1 MENKSIDLLSKL
13 MANENITVLRQKV
26 QTASF
31 DLKSRTLRL
40 PTLVGMTPAEETV
53 MEFHEVGHALFTGE
67 EYITLVKKQE
77 KKNFSSYMNVL
88 EDVRIERLMKQQYP
102 GCRKDFFAGYKVLN
116 ERDFFGTANRDLNE
130 YGIIDRINLHFKVGF
145 SCGVKFTKEERVFL
159 TAAENAETVEDVYDL
174 ALRIYDYAAD
184 EKNKKQE
191 EQGNDI
197 EFGEGDSDEFG
208 DEEYDFDFDDDMV
221 EEEDAEDADL
231 PPMDD
236 GVNEE
241 KDEEEADDEDT
252 APAPQTQDR
261 FNEKVQANT
270 NVNGWDFIYI
280 QPKNYYEPKFI
291 GYKDIVA
298 EFRAADFG
306 GIEMSSYRKEQY
318 TKFRAANQKSVSH
331 LVKEFEMRKAAQR
344 YSRTQV
350 AQTGSL
356 SMSKLHQYKT
366 SEDLFRKLDVITDD
380 KNHSFLML
388 LDWSGSMQNYLQDS
402 LGQVI
407 TLASFCRRVN
417 IPFQVCAFSDS
428 RNADITYTEE
438 KFFAKYNDAVNEP
451 GQFGVINGDMINILN
466 FLDSKMSNSEFDFV
480 CEMLY
485 TFRFMSISDSTLQ
498 YKYRLGGTPLIESIA
513 WLYDYIDEFKK
524 NTKAEKMTVITVTD
538 GEGQGV
544 SYKTT
549 DATYTMKRMLRC
561 PKTGRVYTC
570 NHRTE
575 TQANMMDMIKYANPD
590 VRFIG
595 FFIAGS
601 IKNVRSFNY
610 QNNNKVFDVSGVMR
624 QLNKDYFYE
633 YPSAGY
639 HKMYIIPS
647 QTGNMEFNTHG
658 IDKDMSAA
666 RIAKSFSSS
675 MSSVIKSRVVLTK
688 FISEIA

>member
-1 MENKSIDLLSKL
+1 
-13 MANENITVLRQKV
+13 MATENITVLRQKV

-40 PTLVGMTPAEETV
+40 PTLVGMTAAEETV

-67 EYITLVKKQE
+67 EYITLIKKQD
-77 KKNFSSYMNVL
+77 KKHFSSYMNVL
-88 EDVRIERLMKQQYP
+88 EDVRIERLLKQQYP

-116 ERDFFGTANRDLNE
+116 ERDFFGTTNRDLNE

-159 TAAENAETVEDVYDL
+159 TAAENTETIEDVYDL

-184 EKNKKQE
+184 EKNKKKE
-191 EQGNDI
+191 ESGDDI
-197 EFGEGDSDEFG
+197 QFDEPAVDST
-208 DEEYDFDFDDDMV
+208 DEEYDFDFSEDDL
-221 EEEDAEDADL
+221 EEDEEL
-231 PPMDD
+231 PPMDG
-236 GVNEE
+236 GVD
-241 KDEEEADDEDT
+241 DEEEADSEET
-252 APAPQTQDR
+252 APAPETQDT
-261 FNEKVQANT
+261 FNEKIQANT
-270 NVNGWDFIYI
+270 NVEGYDFSYI
-280 QPKNYYEPKFI
+280 QPKNFYEPIFI
-291 GYKDIVA
+291 GYKEIVSDFRTA
-298 EFRAADFG
+298 EYQYEING
-306 GIEMSSYRKEQY
+306 YRKECY
-318 TKFRAANQKSVSH
+318 VKFRNANQKSVSH

-356 SMSKLHQYKT
+356 SMNKLHQYKT

-388 LDWSGSMQNYLQDS
+388 LDWSGSMHSYLQDS

-417 IPFQVCAFSDS
+417 IPFQVCAFSDN
-428 RNADITYTEE
+428 RNAKITWNDDGKQTEH
-438 KFFAKYNDAVNEP
+438 DPVNEP
-451 GQFGVINGDMINILN
+451 GQFGVINGDKINILN
-466 FLDSKMSNSEFDFV
+466 FFDSKMSNSEFDYM

-485 TFRFMSISDSTLQ
+485 TYQFSQISDHAMMF
-498 YKYRLGGTPLIESIA
+498 KYRLGGTPLVESIA
-513 WLYDYIDEFKK
+513 WLYDYIDVFKK

-544 SYKTT
+544 SFKMADNKNYYST
-549 DATYTMKRMLRC
+549 KRMLRC

-570 NHRTE
+570 NHRIE
-575 TQANMMDMIKYANPD
+575 TQNNLIEMTKFAHPD
-590 VRFIG
+590 VRFVG
-595 FFIAGS
+595 FFIAGGV
-601 IKNVRSFNY
+601 KNVRNFNY
-610 QNNNKVFDVSGVMR
+610 QNGNKIFDASAVMR
-624 QLNKDYFYE
+624 KLNKDYFFE

-639 HKMYIIPS
+639 HKLYIIPS
-647 QTGNMEFNTHG
+647 RTGDMEFNTHG

-666 RIAKSFSSS
+666 KIAKTFGSS
-675 MSSVIKSRVVLTK
+675 MSSVIQSRVVLTK